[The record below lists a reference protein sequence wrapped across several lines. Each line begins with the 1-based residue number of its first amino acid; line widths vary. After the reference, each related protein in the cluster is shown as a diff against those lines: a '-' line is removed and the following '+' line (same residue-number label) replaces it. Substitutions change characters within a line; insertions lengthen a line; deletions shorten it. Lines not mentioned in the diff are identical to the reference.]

1 MPKKSKHQRSD
12 NSARRKSALEKHGYK
27 CHYCN
32 EPLVNIRDIPVHRRL
47 HVSQTYIFYLDED
60 GEFSYG
66 LHATADHLKALSAGG
81 SHKLYNIRPACV
93 ACNSNRL
100 PRGKERNA
108 YKAAIL
114 ASNIAKRRNL
124 AREIA
129 IRRASD
135 VTQAN
140 PMHQRF

>member
-1 MPKKSKHQRSD
+1 MSKSKYQRSS
-12 NSARRKSALEKHGYK
+12 NSALRKKALEKHGYK

-32 EPLVNIRDIPVHRRL
+32 EPLVNIRDIPGPRRL
-47 HVSQTYIFYLDED
+47 HVSNMFIFYLDED
-60 GEFSYG
+60 GEFRYG
-66 LHATADHLKALSAGG
+66 LFATADHLRSRSEGG
-81 SHKLYNIRPACV
+81 THARSNIRPACV
-93 ACNSNRL
+93 ACNSSRL
-100 PRGKERNA
+100 PGRKKRSASQAES
-108 YKAAIL
+108 L
-114 ASNIAKRRNL
+114 ARRVVKRHNI